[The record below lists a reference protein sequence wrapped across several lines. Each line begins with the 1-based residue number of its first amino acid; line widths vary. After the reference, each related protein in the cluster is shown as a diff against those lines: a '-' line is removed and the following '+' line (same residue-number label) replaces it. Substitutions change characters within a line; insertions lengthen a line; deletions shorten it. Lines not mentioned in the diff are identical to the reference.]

1 MTTIS
6 HGLCTQCFASLAPTA
21 NRPVSPCPCALLAPA
36 GCHLQHPLPHP
47 LGNEPSLSISCP
59 EWLSE
64 TCRGAFIEVG
74 KLESISIS
82 LAPRFYYFLWSE
94 FSNTPDSSLLKWKY
108 ENACKNQKEELSL
121 AVSCFVSSMSLPA
134 CLAFVN
140 RKIVSVHAQA
150 DGQTEDQIPREKL
163 LWDFKSLIFFFIFS
177 YSSFR
182 GRGHPNKRL
191 LSFMNIFLYILRWT
205 YITCVCAK
213 LFQSCLI
220 LCNPMDCRLPGSS
233 VLGILQERIMEWVA
247 LPTLLQGIFLTQG
260 SNPRIS

>member
-1 MTTIS
+1 MSLCSTGSSWVPPSTSPPSPPWKWTIAVNFLS
-6 HGLCTQCFASLAPTA
+6 RVTFRDMPGSFYWSWEIGKRLNFSCTKI
-21 NRPVSPCPCALLAPA
+21 LLF
-36 GCHLQHPLPHP
+36 PLKW
-47 LGNEPSLSISCP
+47 I
-59 EWLSE
+59 
-64 TCRGAFIEVG
+64 
-74 KLESISIS
+74 
-82 LAPRFYYFLWSE
+82 
-94 FSNTPDSSLLKWKY
+94 SNTPDSSLLKWKY

-134 CLAFVN
+134 CLAFAN

-163 LWDFKSLIFFFIFS
+163 LWDFESLISF
-177 YSSFR
+177 FR

-213 LFQSCLI
+213 LLQSCLI

-247 LPTLLQGIFLTQG
+247 LPTLLQGIFPTQG
-260 SNPRIS
+260 LNPGLPHCRQTL